1 MRVWGEK
8 IALAAVES
16 TLASVAHLVNLK
28 IIDKEENFV
37 TIVAFHLSFMRQLMP
52 SEVA

>member
-1 MRVWGEK
+1 MWGEE
-8 IALAAVES
+8 ITLAAVES

-37 TIVAFHLSFMRQLMP
+37 TFVAFQLFCMRKLVP
-52 SEVA
+52 SELA